1 MRAKSWKWKQP
12 MSISLE
18 KNYFATDSRFWETWR
33 GHIVRAIVSNQAYT
47 KDKILRVTSLKE
59 EAFGKALKE
68 LFQEN
73 LLEEREKGKFWVKRE
88 LYGKCKSFF
97 EYLQE
102 TLVNWVSEWIN
113 TEEIANIFG
122 PNPSHF
128 FLADRLL
135 SRFSESLIEQAKQE
149 ILVTSPYVKRC
160 HISEALALMTKK
172 GVCVKLVTRG
182 IESQQFEKE
191 LAKRVFIN
199 YDESVHA
206 KVIVVDRRVGIVSSM
221 NFYASSSAGQSWEAG
236 IITTNETIV
245 YSIINSIQE
254 RFLSA
259 GVE

>member
-1 MRAKSWKWKQP
+1 
-12 MSISLE
+12 MSYSLE
-18 KNYFATDSRFWETWR
+18 KNDFATDSRFWETWR
-33 GHIVRAIVSNQAYT
+33 GRIIRAIVLNDAYT
-47 KDKILRVTSLKE
+47 KDKILKVTNLKE
-59 EAFGKALKE
+59 EAFDTALKE

-73 LLEEREKGKFWVKRE
+73 LLEERKEGKFWVNRE

-102 TLVNWVSEWIN
+102 TLANWVSEWRNKEGITN
-113 TEEIANIFG
+113 FSD
-122 PNPSHF
+122 PNPNHF

-160 HISEALALMTKK
+160 HISEALVLMNKK
-172 GVCVKLVTRG
+172 GVSVKLVTRG

-191 LAKRVFIN
+191 LAKRVFIT

-221 NFYASSSAGQSWEAG
+221 NFYAGSSAGQSWEAG
-236 IITTNETIV
+236 IITTNKTIV
-245 YSIINSIQE
+245 HSIINSIQE
-254 RFLSA
+254 KFLSA